1 MYNKGG
7 RIYLVVNLG
16 DIYYAKLYG
25 VGSEQKGLR
34 PVLVI
39 QNNVGNKFS
48 PTTVI
53 IPITS
58 KLDKANL
65 PTHVLL
71 KYTSGLKKMSVVLVE
86 QIRTIDKSR
95 LLEKITTIDSKD
107 LARVKKAVKHNL
119 NIRGSNI
126 F

>member
-1 MYNKGG
+1 
-7 RIYLVVNLG
+7 
-16 DIYYAKLYG
+16 
-25 VGSEQKGLR
+25 
-34 PVLVI
+34 
-39 QNNVGNKFS
+39 
-48 PTTVI
+48 
-53 IPITS
+53 
-58 KLDKANL
+58 
-65 PTHVLL
+65 
-71 KYTSGLKKMSVVLVE
+71 MSVVLVE

>member
-1 MYNKGG
+1 M
-7 RIYLVVNLG
+7 VVNLG

-107 LARVKKAVKHNL
+107 LERVKKAVKHNL

>member
-16 DIYYAKLYG
+16 DIYYANLIG
-25 VGSEQKGLR
+25 IGSEQKGIR
-34 PVLVI
+34 PVLVV
-39 QNNVGNKFS
+39 QNNLGNKYS
-48 PTTVI
+48 PTTIV

-58 KLDKANL
+58 KTEKLNL
-65 PTHVLL
+65 PTHILL
-71 KYTSGLKKMSVVLVE
+71 KYTYGLKYESVVLVE
-86 QIRTIDKSR
+86 QIRTIDKTR
-95 LLEKITTIDSKD
+95 LLDKITTINSKD
-107 LARVKKAVKHNL
+107 LIRVKKAVKQNL